1 MKESIKSIKQL
12 TNLKPLNI
20 ILYYSDTC
28 GYCHMFKD
36 HWNDIVGKIKTD
48 RLNVKPLSIES
59 RHFGDLGTMNFFNSI
74 SGVPTLSLV
83 DNQGQFVKK
92 FEGQRD
98 TENIMSWLKQHTPKL
113 NAGKKK
119 STKHKR
125 KRKRKPKKTKKKRK
139 QTRKRK
145 HNKSKK
151 IIILE

>member
-12 TNLKPLNI
+12 SNLIPLNI

-28 GYCHMFKD
+28 GYCHMFKH
-36 HWNDIVGKIKTD
+36 HWSDIVRKIKTE

-83 DNQGQFVKK
+83 DKDGGFVKK

-98 TENIMSWLKQHTPKL
+98 TENIMNWLKQNTPKL
-113 NAGKKK
+113 SAGKKK
-119 STKHKR
+119 STRH
-125 KRKRKPKKTKKKRK
+125 KKKRK
-139 QTRKRK
+139 HKKTKRKKTRTRKHKRHK
-145 HNKSKK
+145 TKK
-151 IIILE
+151 FIILE

>member
-1 MKESIKSIKQL
+1 MKESIKSIRQL
-12 TNLKPLNI
+12 SNLKPLNI

-36 HWNDIVGKIKTD
+36 HWSDIVKKIKTE

-83 DNQGQFVKK
+83 DKDGGFVKK

-98 TENIMSWLKQHTPKL
+98 TENIMNWLKQHTPKL
-113 NAGKKK
+113 SAGKKK
-119 STKHKR
+119 STKHKKKRKRKKTKR
-125 KRKRKPKKTKKKRK
+125 KRKRTHKHKRRKTKKF
-139 QTRKRK
+139 
-145 HNKSKK
+145 
-151 IIILE
+151 IILE